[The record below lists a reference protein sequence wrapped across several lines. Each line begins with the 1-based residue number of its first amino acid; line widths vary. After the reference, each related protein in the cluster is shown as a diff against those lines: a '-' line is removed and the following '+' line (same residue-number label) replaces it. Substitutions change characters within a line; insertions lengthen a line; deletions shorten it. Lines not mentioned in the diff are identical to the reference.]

1 MLSLYVFI
9 PLIEVVFC
17 VTLLVLLQI
26 RGKPHVA
33 RKPFS
38 LFLIGMGLWGLFIF
52 MMRLSSSAGSALFW
66 EKLVFVAI
74 LNAALF
80 FYWFTIGL
88 TGIRPGR
95 WIHYPLHILYFV
107 SMCLIPTGLVVGG
120 MQMMWY
126 GKAPVV
132 GLLFPF
138 YVVCVYAPLVISLV
152 VLLKHNR
159 QSRIVD
165 EKIRTHY
172 IVAGLVAMFIGGTT
186 DYLPAVGVS
195 MYPLGIIGN
204 ILFCVMATVAML
216 RYDLLEM
223 KVILR
228 RGIAYSLGSMFLL
241 GVLGGL
247 ILLLGSVFQGAFNPV
262 SLTVTIISVFIA
274 GIAIAVFQPI
284 LPRFQGMVDRWF
296 FRQRYDYLQ
305 ALRRFTRETRGI
317 IDLKQLASSLVT
329 AVANAMQSRNVYL
342 LLPSDANG
350 GFITYSYY
358 GQHHG
363 KRLSLPSGSLLIQT
377 MKYDDNP
384 IDANDLN
391 VIPALSALPVDE
403 EQMLLRNQIE
413 LLLPLNNESQ
423 LAGILLIGR
432 KFSGEHYSNED
443 RRLLQTISHEVAAS
457 IENARVYESM
467 QTKHGQLLE
476 AMDGVIHAMSL
487 VVETRDPYTAGHQR
501 RVADLACAIGEEMG
515 LSEWQIKGIYITG
528 LLHDVGKLV
537 VPAEILTKPGKLNH
551 SEFSIIQSHPQV
563 GYSILERIEFPW
575 PVRQAIL
582 QHHERLDGS
591 GYPEGVSGEHIILEA
606 RILGVA
612 DVVEAMSSH
621 RPYRPSLGLDNAL
634 EEISRGRNVLYDPS
648 VVDACLKLLQK
659 AGGDFERLLDDSQF
673 RVLSSV

>member
-1 MLSLYVFI
+1 LSLYVFI

>member
-1 MLSLYVFI
+1 MSLYVFI